1 MLLAYF
7 TSNSNLIPNFVINPP
22 PDFDANLIIDA
33 QGHTSLHWAAAM
45 ANIDMV
51 NLLIK
56 AGADAESSNIVGE
69 TALMRSVMFPYNY
82 QNRSFK
88 NIIQLLARSI
98 GSVDSRDQ
106 TVFHHIA
113 VFANSSKIQEEPAKY
128 YLEILISQLTQ
139 LPDEKYRKSILNRQ
153 NVDGDTAIN
162 ILAKAKNKQLVELIY
177 RAGGDLHIFTTVT
190 ANNKVYT
197 ATPTVDSFVPIGKQI
212 LEDLRSPYVGELE
225 RNASKITREKSAYK
239 KTDESYK
246 RKNRKA

>member
-177 RAGGDLHIFTTVT
+177 RAVTTVT

-225 RNASKITREKSAYK
+225 SKNNEISL
-239 KTDESYK
+239 S
-246 RKNRKA
+246 